1 MKTEIKLPD
10 IPFTRKYIKDW
21 EFFLEYETTCLDTFN
36 IIKKIDEYNLGSSKY
51 MGIAWFW
58 NYEYRHYMRDSSYI
72 TRQIIHDRLLE
83 FDLELSGKSDK
94 HHLII
99 TAFSDVPE

>member
-10 IPFTRKYIKDW
+10 VPFTREYIKDW
-21 EFFLEYETTCLDTFN
+21 EFFLEYELTCLEIYN
-36 IIKKIDEYNLGSSKY
+36 LISKIETYNLGTSRY
-51 MGIAWFW
+51 MGIGWFW
-58 NYEYRHYMRDSSYI
+58 NYEYRHYMRDSSYEA
-72 TRQIIHDRLLE
+72 RQEIHDQLVK

-99 TAFSDVPE
+99 TSFSDAGE